1 MWAYCSLLSNFFPF
15 HLTSIVPSSQ
25 FHFHKFMTSFIPCRT
40 FFKNLTDPLGTEVY
54 AGELTIPDLHV
65 KYHGEASVSEIE
77 LVLPFPAVPP
87 YDALA

>member
-1 MWAYCSLLSNFFPF
+1 
-15 HLTSIVPSSQ
+15 
-25 FHFHKFMTSFIPCRT
+25 MTSFIPCRT
-40 FFKNLTDPLGTEVY
+40 FFQNLTDPLGTEVY

-77 LVLPFPAVPP
+77 LVLPFPAMPP